1 MWRAIRTKSRKKAIQ
16 ARFRADYDAM
26 QHAEGGMPLA
36 SGRGTLH
43 PVSVRMRTEF
53 LRNIGA
59 AYAALVDEERS
70 SRSSSS
76 SSSSISRTR
85 TSDEEASSRLL
96 SLSDAS
102 DVSIE
107 VHSSDVHGSASP
119 THSDDGSDDDDDD
132 DDDDSPRQQPPP
144 PPPQVGAAAGPP
156 LPQAAAAAQR
166 QVVPFIESPS
176 EHERRRARGGSSAPP
191 PPPPPPSQPADD
203 ADDGAPR
210 CLICVEHLPFIANEA
225 SASAMEEHVTRFRRI
240 IYDYEAMLVG
250 RVPDERIFADMLC
263 LRREHVERHL
273 DVYSAERYERW
284 TLGAL
289 RAHYDP
295 FTGHQFNYVRT
306 LDAQL
311 QDLGAAHRMLM
322 HRGLVIDDDGV
333 PKPNFLGFDR
343 LVRVSKALTD
353 VARIKAHELRERT
366 AASATTAQL
375 ILQAAESAGSMSQL
389 RRKRPRA
396 VAADANGASAAAS
409 MYARG
414 GL

>member
-1 MWRAIRTKSRKKAIQ
+1 
-16 ARFRADYDAM
+16 
-26 QHAEGGMPLA
+26 MPLA

-76 SSSSISRTR
+76 ISSISISRTR

-156 LPQAAAAAQR
+156 LPQAAAAAAAQR

-176 EHERRRARGGSSAPP
+176 EHERRRARGGSA
-191 PPPPPPSQPADD
+191 PPPPPSQPADD

-409 MYARG
+409 MYALGTCRPQTPG
-414 GL
+414 SLAAQVRARRTVIVRARTQVASLRV